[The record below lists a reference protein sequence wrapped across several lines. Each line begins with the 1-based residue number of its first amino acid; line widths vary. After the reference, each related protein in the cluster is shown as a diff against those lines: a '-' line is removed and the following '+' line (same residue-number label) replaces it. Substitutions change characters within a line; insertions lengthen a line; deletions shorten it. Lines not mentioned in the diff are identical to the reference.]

1 MKFSLR
7 HIVPFLALMALF
19 GLGEAP
25 VFNSTVISLSV
36 LTEWVSGTNSKV
48 SKSIHYYKC
57 FRNSGQ
63 AGYLYVYSPV
73 LLELTDLEQRIIISL
88 QSATYNSFV
97 PLIQLASG
105 VFFHSL
111 TIDHIKMSAFKA
123 ELLLSPCPIPGPV
136 ISNRTLMWN
145 SMYNDKWLNPKRKD
159 SSCLI
164 SSLEQSKQPGVGF
177 I

>member
-1 MKFSLR
+1 MR
-7 HIVPFLALMALF
+7 HIVPLLALMCLF

-25 VFNSTVISLSV
+25 VFNSTVFSHSV

-57 FRNSGQ
+57 SRNSGQ
-63 AGYLYVYSPV
+63 AACLYVFSPV

-88 QSATYNSFV
+88 QSATFNSFV

-111 TIDHIKMSAFKA
+111 TIDHIKMSASKA

-136 ISNRTLMWN
+136 IATRTLMWN
-145 SMYNDKWLNPKRKD
+145 SMNNEKWLNVKRKD

-164 SSLEQSKQPGVGF
+164 SSIEQSNQPGVGF

>member
-25 VFNSTVISLSV
+25 VFNSTVISHSV
-36 LTEWVSGTNSKV
+36 LTEWVAGKNSKV

-63 AGYLYVYSPV
+63 AACIYGFPPV
-73 LLELTDLEQRIIISL
+73 LLELADLEQRITISI

-105 VFFHSL
+105 VFFHTL
-111 TIDHIKMSAFKA
+111 IIDHIKMSAFKA
-123 ELLLSPCPIPGPV
+123 GLLLSPRPVPGPV
-136 ISNRTLMWN
+136 IANRTLMWN
-145 SMYNDKWLNPKRKD
+145 SMYNEKWLSLKRKD
-159 SSCLI
+159 SSCSI
-164 SSLEQSKQPGVGF
+164 YSIEQSKQPGVGF